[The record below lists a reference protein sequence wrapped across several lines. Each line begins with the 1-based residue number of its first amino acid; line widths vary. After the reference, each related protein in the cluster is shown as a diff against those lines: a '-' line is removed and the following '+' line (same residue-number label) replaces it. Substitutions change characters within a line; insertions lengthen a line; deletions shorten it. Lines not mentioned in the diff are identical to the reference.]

1 MQPICLPGS
10 LENLAENSTSFLV
23 GWGSFNVDR
32 PYQNR
37 IWLKGILHEVSLPI
51 IGNER
56 CQDIMKDLI
65 KIEDKHI
72 CAGGVPNKDSCNVSR
87 NTSGQGTF
95 QK

>member
-32 PYQNR
+32 PFQNR

-56 CQDIMKDLI
+56 CKDIMKDLI

-87 NTSGQGTF
+87 NASGLGTF